1 MAGTAVVAKAAIG
14 ETFTGF
20 PAFLSKHV
28 AARTLSGEGQ
38 SAPPHADGGPE
49 TETVMPYGANQDLPS
64 ALRNHLPEHAQEI
77 YREAFNRAYKA
88 HADDPRREEAA
99 HRIAW
104 AAVKRSYVKTDDEW
118 VRREEVRSGS

>member
-20 PAFLSKHV
+20 PAFLSQHGT
-28 AARTLSGEGQ
+28 ARTLSGEGQ
-38 SAPPHADGGPE
+38 SDGGPE
-49 TETVMPYGANQDLPS
+49 TETVMPYRANQDLPS

-77 YREAFNRAYKA
+77 YREAFNRAYQA

-104 AAVKRSYVKTDDEW
+104 AAVKRSHVKTDDEW
-118 VRREEVRSGS
+118 VRREEVRSDS